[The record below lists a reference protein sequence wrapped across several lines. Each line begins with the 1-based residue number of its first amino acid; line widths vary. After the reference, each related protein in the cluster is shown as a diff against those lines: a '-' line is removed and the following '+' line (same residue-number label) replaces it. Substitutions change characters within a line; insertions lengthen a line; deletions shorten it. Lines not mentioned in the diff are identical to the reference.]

1 MGRLINL
8 PTGTRSMGPGLR
20 TPTDWERASHRYHT
34 EALEEHAQWLREIS
48 MGLLAESR
56 ADGCLDTERLVD
68 LSERAALLAADA
80 DRYLDSLDELT
91 VVRT

>member
-20 TPTDWERASHRYHT
+20 SVTATERASHRCHT
-34 EALEEHAQWLREIS
+34 EAVGEHAQWLREIA
-48 MGLLAESR
+48 MALLAESR
-56 ADGCLDTERLVD
+56 ADGCQDSKRLEF

-80 DRYLDSLDELT
+80 DRYLDTLDELT